1 MNDSFESI
9 RTDALVAPAATARA
23 LEHVEE
29 LQSQSQRLN
38 SARLAEELDGEL
50 WWGREPTDSHP
61 DEDVEV
67 DENALTAKR
76 RLAVDW
82 ALQEL
87 AAWTSGDAATSLR
100 LQIIL
105 ITLSAASASIKEAM
119 EAIPDDVV
127 HKRLSEN
134 IEKLMS
140 SITLGGA
147 ESNVRWQYQNLDE
160 SRREEICDAAR
171 ASDYEKLGPLIRH
184 LDVAASV
191 DACMTILI
199 VAKYAPHKLA
209 IEIAQRRDVL
219 FSIFVKSQLKEDA
232 LAFSLSVDDI
242 AFKFVC
248 TSELTATQVANASEG
263 SANTLE
269 EILLQVAKT
278 DSWRSWMLELAR
290 YPQGN
295 TIFEIALGQAF
306 AKLTATH
313 WSAYVDA
320 VELWTHAGTVAP
332 VANMLLNFYN
342 IVGEENSR
350 AMWLYAFNRWN
361 EWDYGS
367 REPHGHLSA
376 PTVCSFDFPVAMYYA
391 SIPLGEAK
399 TAEANLKREIE
410 NVEQKWFSDES
421 ALVSYRNRCSSRL
434 RLVQHGLAIGE
445 AQAKGIGAL
454 PPPIEP
460 DSEFSKIR
468 YRFFD
473 TNKHINR

>member
-1 MNDSFESI
+1 MNDSIEST
-9 RTDALVAPAATARA
+9 RTDALVAPAATVRA
-23 LEHVEE
+23 LAHVKE

-38 SARLAEELDGEL
+38 SSRLAEELDREL
-50 WWGREPTDSHP
+50 WWGIEPTDSN
-61 DEDVEV
+61 DEEHVDV
-67 DENALTAKR
+67 DESELTAKR

-87 AAWTSGDAATSLR
+87 AAWTPGDTAASVR

-105 ITLSAASASIKEAM
+105 ITLSAASASTKEAV
-119 EAIPDDVV
+119 ETIPEDVV
-127 HKRLSEN
+127 HKRLLEN

-140 SITLGGA
+140 SIALGA
-147 ESNVRWQYQNLDE
+147 EESNVRRYHQNLNE
-160 SRREEICDAAR
+160 SRRGEICDAVR
-171 ASDYEKLGPLIRH
+171 DSDYEKLGPLIRH

-199 VAKYAPHKLA
+199 LAKYAPHELA
-209 IEIAQRRDVL
+209 IEIARRRDAL
-219 FSIFVKSQLKEDA
+219 FSIFVKNQLKEDA

-242 AFKFVC
+242 TFKFVC
-248 TSELTATQVANASEG
+248 TFELTTTQVANASDG
-263 SANTLE
+263 SANTIE

-295 TIFEIALGQAF
+295 TAFEFALGHAF

-350 AMWLYAFNRWN
+350 AMWLYAFNRWDD
-361 EWDYGS
+361 WDYGS

-421 ALVSYRNRCSSRL
+421 ALLSYRNRCSSRL
-434 RLVQHGLAIGE
+434 RLVQHGLAIRE
-445 AQAKGIGAL
+445 KQAMGIGAL

-473 TNKHINR
+473 TNKHISR